1 MSTADWNL
9 YNACAKNDASG
20 VERALGDNGNVNGK
34 NPDQVS
40 AS

>member
-1 MSTADWNL
+1 MSTADRNL
-9 YNACAKNDASG
+9 WNACENNDASG
-20 VERALGDNGNVNGK
+20 VERALGDNGNVNWK